1 MKKLYIHCDG
11 GFGNRFNSLVIGL
24 IICQKGEFTPVISW
38 PSTNVCRALYDDI
51 FEDEF
56 EFNSNRLEEYS
67 DSINQFEFVMHDNQL
82 NWNVK
87 IISPYSYASIDQ
99 IVQYYN
105 NSAKDK
111 LLYFNNLIPNYQD
124 LDLSLISNLK
134 FKKEYYDIVSKF
146 LKFDNYIGIHLRAT
160 DSPQGNFNFDQ
171 IFNSIKNS
179 EKIYFV
185 CSDSLEVENEF
196 NKLKN
201 VFTFP
206 KTSYVDKIDS
216 SFDWRV
222 SRGTIKDE
230 KNKALSFNVER
241 SAQSV
246 KEAIIDL
253 LILSKSDI
261 MLTSNSTFLTTAQ
274 LLKQFNL

>member
-11 GFGNRFNSLVIGL
+11 GFGNRFNSLVVGL
-24 IICQKGEFTPVISW
+24 IICQKGGFTPIISW

-56 EFNSNRLEEYS
+56 EFNSNRLEDYSNSLDEY
-67 DSINQFEFVMHDNQL
+67 EFIMHDNQL

-87 IISPYSYASIDQ
+87 IISPYSYTSIDQ

-105 NSAKDK
+105 NSIKDK
-111 LLYFNNLIPNYQD
+111 LFYFNNLIPHYQD

-134 FKKEYYDIVSKF
+134 FKKEYYDIVSEF

-160 DSPQGNFNFDQ
+160 DVPQGTINFDQ
-171 IFNSIKNS
+171 IFNYVKNN
-179 EKIYFV
+179 ERMCFI
-185 CSDSLEVENEF
+185 CSDNIEVENRF

-216 SFDWRV
+216 SFDWIV

-241 SAQSV
+241 SVQSV
-246 KEAIIDL
+246 KEAIVDL

-261 MLTSNSTFLTTAQ
+261 MKTSNSTFLTTAQ
-274 LLKQFNL
+274 LLKELN

>member
-11 GFGNRFNSLVIGL
+11 GFGNRFNSLIVGL
-24 IICQKGEFTPVISW
+24 IICHKGKFSPIISW

-56 EFNSNRLEEYS
+56 EFNSNRLEDYS

-87 IISPYSYASIDQ
+87 TISPFSYTSIEQ
-99 IVQYYN
+99 IVNYYN
-105 NSAKDK
+105 SSVKNK
-111 LLYFNNLIPNYQD
+111 LFYFNNLIPNYRD

-134 FKKEYYDIVSKF
+134 FKKEYYDIVNTF
-146 LKFDNYIGIHLRAT
+146 LNFDNYFGIHLRAT
-160 DSPQGNFNFDQ
+160 DSPQGDFNFDQ

-185 CSDSLEVENEF
+185 CSDSLEVENKF

-222 SRGTIKDE
+222 SRGMIKDE

-261 MLTSNSTFLTTAQ
+261 IPTSNSTFLTTAQ